1 MAADFATSFLRW
13 EMGSVVE
20 AVMANESG
28 GLSDLTV
35 IWMVSVCFSRLSRQ
49 VEMRSTDHERLVPG
63 QRP

>member
-1 MAADFATSFLRW
+1 
-13 EMGSVVE
+13 MGSVVE